1 MTGFSTRETRVMKCK
16 NERNSNHELLRI
28 LATLMVLG
36 LHYLKGSVG
45 GGLDPLNS
53 SPINFMISEVLES
66 LCMPAV
72 NIFILITGYYS
83 YQSNK
88 IKINRAFELYLITI
102 FYGIAFL
109 ILNGT
114 LTVRNL
120 IYSIVPFFKGE
131 AWFVETYII
140 LLLFIPFL
148 NKIINNI
155 SKRGMAYCIVIQLVL
170 FSLWPTFLPSAP
182 VLDGGYGITNF
193 ILLYFIG
200 AFIGKYNI
208 KVNKWIL
215 IFAEIMCV
223 ILMSRNNVW
232 WSYCSLFCISS
243 ATAIFLLFSDVK
255 SFTNKII
262 NYISGYCFSVYIIHS
277 DPNVVIFWY
286 RKLLRTDLFWKS
298 VSVKSLAFH

>member
-1 MTGFSTRETRVMKCK
+1 
-16 NERNSNHELLRI
+16 
-28 LATLMVLG
+28 
-36 LHYLKGSVG
+36 
-45 GGLDPLNS
+45 
-53 SPINFMISEVLES
+53 
-66 LCMPAV
+66 
-72 NIFILITGYYS
+72 
-83 YQSNK
+83 
-88 IKINRAFELYLITI
+88 
-102 FYGIAFL
+102 
-109 ILNGT
+109 
-114 LTVRNL
+114 
-120 IYSIVPFFKGE
+120 
-131 AWFVETYII
+131 
-140 LLLFIPFL
+140 
-148 NKIINNI
+148 
-155 SKRGMAYCIVIQLVL
+155 MAYCIVIQLVL

-298 VSVKSLAFH
+298 EWFCLHFVLSIIILFGICVLIDIARKLIFKYTIYKFFERNRVSEIAIN